1 VLSAVAEV
9 PELTESVVGEVL
21 AAVLEQLVA
30 VRIQN
35 RPVHAR
41 RQAIGTNFIQQI
53 YGNEY
58 RRGRGF
64 GLVLTSI
71 HLGQTVIF
79 YDGRGVFGK
88 KRSVRVVFCGMN
100 EKVRS

>member
-1 VLSAVAEV
+1 MD
-9 PELTESVVGEVL
+9 EVL
-21 AAVLEQLVA
+21 AAVLEQLVV
-30 VRIQN
+30 VRIQTK
-35 RPVHAR
+35 PAHAR

-58 RRGRGF
+58 RRGWGF

-79 YDGRGVFGK
+79 YDGRGVFGRK
-88 KRSVRVVFCGMN
+88 KSTRAYFAA
-100 EKVRS
+100 